1 MTSILLSVVSDY
13 LKICIIILFIV
24 VIIIV
29 ASAVKIDDWGG
40 ELKLTLV
47 KPQQHPTTLQN
58 KDCKIFYRRIKSR
71 LNYFKESTVNLYED
85 GNVSTW

>member
-40 ELKLTLV
+40 ELK
-47 KPQQHPTTLQN
+47 
-58 KDCKIFYRRIKSR
+58 
-71 LNYFKESTVNLYED
+71 
-85 GNVSTW
+85 